1 MSTVSANTTETPRRN
16 YLKGAFRWARR
27 LATAAILSSALG
39 YVGLI
44 VLGYEPMTIVTGSM
58 QETIPVGSLVVSH
71 PVAPDTLEVGDVIS
85 FQKPIG
91 APGLDTHRIV
101 SIKSEGGKR
110 FYQTKGDS
118 NPVVDPWVLSF
129 DAIEAHKMAF
139 HVPYVGNALLFAR
152 SSVGRIL
159 LIGYVCFTLLF
170 SILKGVA
177 LAAKQKEEA
186 AALAVPSSSDGETP
200 PRPSQA
206 GEAAAADPVE
216 LPEHVALSPRPAAP
230 RVAPTSHRPLA
241 HVTVAVTGI
250 LLVAIWYRSRRR
262 AG

>member
-1 MSTVSANTTETPRRN
+1 MSANTTETPRRN

-118 NPVVDPWVLSF
+118 NPIVDPWVLSF
-129 DAIEAHKMAF
+129 DASTEAHKMAF

-170 SILKGVA
+170 SVFKGVA

-186 AALAVPSSSDGETP
+186 AAVTLPSSSEGETP

-206 GEAAAADPVE
+206 GEAAAGEAVE
-216 LPEHVALSPRPAAP
+216 LPEHIAPSPRTAAP
-230 RVAPTSHRPLA
+230 RVEVVP
-241 HVTVAVTGI
+241 
-250 LLVAIWYRSRRR
+250 
-262 AG
+262 